1 MGLEIYIQ
9 VKINYIVENLE
20 KITAEEVEIRKQRKL
35 QVPNQELQYN
45 TQLEILE
52 KICEGFKF

>member
-45 TQLEILE
+45 TQLEILA